1 MHGDPTSD
9 NREDP
14 YFRQTSPVKTYQT
27 RTPRKSAG
35 GGQSSYAGHSSYA
48 GSPGGRSMAHSQS
61 HVQITTTYVDGPEAS
76 YGGRGGRDSP
86 LRRNSPQR
94 GASPSH
100 SARGSP
106 AQRPASSL
114 LQDYRR
120 NVDFNTYDDQQQQTM
135 NNMSAR
141 LAAPM
146 QSESPMRRE
155 GGENSFARES
165 QYRASGGG
173 GRDSSFARNHAYGE
187 FGPSYLSG

>member
-1 MHGDPTSD
+1 
-9 NREDP
+9 
-14 YFRQTSPVKTYQT
+14 
-27 RTPRKSAG
+27 
-35 GGQSSYAGHSSYA
+35 
-48 GSPGGRSMAHSQS
+48 MAHSQS

-100 SARGSP
+100 SARGSPAQMPASSLLQDYRRNVGSP

-173 GRDSSFARNHAYGE
+173 ARDGSFARNHAYGE

>member
-1 MHGDPTSD
+1 
-9 NREDP
+9 
-14 YFRQTSPVKTYQT
+14 
-27 RTPRKSAG
+27 
-35 GGQSSYAGHSSYA
+35 
-48 GSPGGRSMAHSQS
+48 MAHSKS

-114 LQDYRR
+114 VQDYRR
-120 NVDFNTYDDQQQQTM
+120 NVDFNTYDNQQQTM

-141 LAAPM
+141 IAAPM

-155 GGENSFARES
+155 GGGDNSFARES

-187 FGPSYLSG
+187 FGPSYLAG